1 MTRVWSSEKTVNLQS
16 TWGATADQAWTDSY
30 VDYVEIY
37 RKKQKDAIAF
47 ILKS

>member
-30 VDYVEIY
+30 VDHVEIY